1 MRVLTFCY
9 FSGIMLINVDT
20 SQRVPVM
27 TALKGAP
34 HVRHH
39 YHHREDP
46 GRLSPPLRSRTC
58 AGRTAGARAGCAK
71 EARLAEERRLEREK
85 REEERAERLFQRNA
99 HNWVMN
105 FFDAVA
111 KTATQKEWKPA
122 AIDQARAY
130 AEALVR
136 KSDVP
141 LPTIDP
147 GIAKVIQ
154 SKFAY
159 GIALDSSRR
168 AVIPENFFN
177 GQRQD
182 WFPALY
188 ELKLTQVS

>member
-1 MRVLTFCY
+1 MSATTTTTEKTQVASRNPFAAARVQAE
-9 FSGIMLINVDT
+9 
-20 SQRVPVM
+20 QREHEQ
-27 TALKGAP
+27 A
-34 HVRHH
+34 
-39 YHHREDP
+39 
-46 GRLSPPLRSRTC
+46 
-58 AGRTAGARAGCAK
+58 AK
-71 EARLAEERRLEREK
+71 AARLAEERRLEREK
-85 REEERAERLFQRNA
+85 REKERAERLFQRNA

>member
-1 MRVLTFCY
+1 MSATTTTTEKTQVTSRNPFAAARVQAE
-9 FSGIMLINVDT
+9 
-20 SQRVPVM
+20 QREHEQ
-27 TALKGAP
+27 A
-34 HVRHH
+34 
-39 YHHREDP
+39 
-46 GRLSPPLRSRTC
+46 
-58 AGRTAGARAGCAK
+58 AK

-85 REEERAERLFQRNA
+85 REKERAGQFQRDA
-99 HNWVMN
+99 YSWAMN
-105 FFDAVA
+105 FFEAVA
-111 KTATQKEWKPA
+111 KAATQKEWKPA

-147 GIAKVIQ
+147 GMAKVIQ

>member
-1 MRVLTFCY
+1 MGNSTHRLNQLVLVCEGRRCRPGRHIELVEDVADVPVDRFFAQRQ
-9 FSGIMLINVDT
+9 FSGDAFV
-20 SQRVPVM
+20 
-27 TALKGAP
+27 
-34 HVRHH
+34 
-39 YHHREDP
+39 
-46 GRLSPPLRSRTC
+46 
-58 AGRTAGARAGCAK
+58 
-71 EARLAEERRLEREK
+71 RLARSQQAQNLQFACGQTVRRLVRFGSNKGVDPRQVRRSAETFEREHVIMGL
-85 REEERAERLFQRNA
+85 ANA
-99 HNWVMN
+99 NSPMSWDFNMLGS
-105 FFDAVA
+105 
-111 KTATQKEWKPA
+111 
-122 AIDQARAY
+122 ARAY

>member
-1 MRVLTFCY
+1 MSATTTTTEKTQVTSRNPFAAARVQAE
-9 FSGIMLINVDT
+9 
-20 SQRVPVM
+20 QREHEQ
-27 TALKGAP
+27 A
-34 HVRHH
+34 
-39 YHHREDP
+39 
-46 GRLSPPLRSRTC
+46 
-58 AGRTAGARAGCAK
+58 AK
-71 EARLAEERRLEREK
+71 AARLAEERRLEREK
-85 REEERAERLFQRNA
+85 REKERAGQFQRDA
-99 HNWVMN
+99 YSWAMN
-105 FFDAVA
+105 FFEAVA
-111 KTATQKEWKPA
+111 KAATQKKWKPA

-147 GIAKVIQ
+147 GMAKVIQ